1 MAKTVRYEEL
11 NTGDFL
17 AAGFDKVI
25 VPVGSCEAHGD
36 HLPFGT
42 DAMVAHDLALSVAE
56 RVPGTMVL
64 PPTWFG
70 MSHHYRHKPMC
81 VSLSHLTTIAL
92 FGDILRSVVGWGFR
106 KVLVIN
112 GHDGNIPCLH
122 VAAQELKLDHPEVG
136 LALVDAWWT
145 VGLSLL
151 PKETWQAFDGYG
163 HGGEAETSIA
173 LAMIPHL
180 TDPARAHGMV
190 DSKDPLIRE
199 VWNYQELTEEGATG
213 DGRAAT
219 PEKGRR
225 MKAAIVDYVVAFL
238 ERKEREGWVIPKREV

>member
-11 NTGDFL
+11 NTGDFA

-42 DAMVAHDLALSVAE
+42 DAMVAHDLALCVAE

-106 KVLVIN
+106 
-112 GHDGNIPCLH
+112 
-122 VAAQELKLDHPEVG
+122 
-136 LALVDAWWT
+136 
-145 VGLSLL
+145 
-151 PKETWQAFDGYG
+151 
-163 HGGEAETSIA
+163 
-173 LAMIPHL
+173 
-180 TDPARAHGMV
+180 
-190 DSKDPLIRE
+190 
-199 VWNYQELTEEGATG
+199 
-213 DGRAAT
+213 
-219 PEKGRR
+219 
-225 MKAAIVDYVVAFL
+225 
-238 ERKEREGWVIPKREV
+238 

>member
-1 MAKTVRYEEL
+1 MARTVRYEEL
-11 NTGDFL
+11 NTGDFA

-180 TDPARAHGMV
+180 TDPARAAGMV

-199 VWNYQELTEEGATG
+199 VWNYQELTGEGATG